1 MTARPVARTLA
12 ALGAAAL
19 LVSTCGVQ
27 VTDASWRDPEHARG
41 TFTAGVLNAPVA
53 NGCSPSGRRFTTT
66 WTPAPA
72 PSVSPASYRYR
83 LYWTPTLGS
92 ESLVLDWTSTGTT
105 QEFSYTSPAGLL
117 QAGTYRFEVGAVRGS
132 WTSPSR
138 GGTAAMVVVLTVASI
153 SNCGWA

>member
-27 VTDASWRDPEHARG
+27 VTVASWRDPEHARG
-41 TFTAGVLNAPVA
+41 TFAAGVLNAPA
-53 NGCSPSGRRFTTT
+53 AGGCTRNGRTFTPS
-66 WTPAPA
+66 WTPAPV

-83 LYWTPTLGS
+83 LYWTPLLGS

-105 QEFSYTSPAGLL
+105 RQFSYTSPAELL

-138 GGTAAMVVVLTVASI
+138 GGTATMVVVLTVASI
-153 SNCGWA
+153 SNCGWP